1 MRALENIVNHLEV
14 NLCVKWYCFKYLR
27 LFSIQG
33 VANPKLTIKWD
44 ILLSLSLE
52 NRIQDCEHKFRMV
65 LLGTGK
71 VSEITHFSMDSPI
84 RKTLKKMSL
93 NVKAEPIKLYKK
105 QELGEPRIFFLR
117 HLENSYTVISHI
129 LQE

>member
-1 MRALENIVNHLEV
+1 M
-14 NLCVKWYCFKYLR
+14 
-27 LFSIQG
+27 
-33 VANPKLTIKWD
+33 
-44 ILLSLSLE
+44 SLSLE

-105 QELGEPRIFFLR
+105 QELGEPRIFFFETLR
-117 HLENSYTVISHI
+117 KFVYCYKPYFTRIGIYAVKVTSSTSIIFSV
-129 LQE
+129 